1 VEDVE
6 VMEIRPQITVEDVEI
21 LEDRGL
27 VTVEDVGME
36 KFGQITGGSGRLGSR
51 RQVVARTQE
60 SRGCS
65 ARD

>member
-27 VTVEDVGME
+27 VTVEDVE
-36 KFGQITGGSGRLGSR
+36 TSHPLSR
-51 RQVVARTQE
+51 RRRGGGE
-60 SRGCS
+60 S
-65 ARD
+65 

>member
-1 VEDVE
+1 VE
-6 VMEIRPQITVEDVEI
+6 
-21 LEDRGL
+21 
-27 VTVEDVGME
+27 GME
-36 KFGQITGGSGRLGSR
+36 NFGQITGGSGRLGSR